1 MLTSLSRRLR
11 TAETFELAIA
21 TILEDVVALLGAE
34 YGNIQLP
41 VEDDLVIVAQR
52 GLNEAFLKTFKRVKK
67 DDGSACGRA
76 LRLRKS
82 VMINDVEKDAE
93 FATFL
98 ADARAAGFR
107 AVQSTP
113 LFTSDDLLLGI
124 VSTHF
129 ANVHELTPIE
139 FRTLQVY
146 SIVAA
151 EHAFQLLGNRSL
163 ATKAKEMNDALYA
176 PVQQ

>member
-76 LRLRKS
+76 LRLRK
-82 VMINDVEKDAE
+82 
-93 FATFL
+93 
-98 ADARAAGFR
+98 
-107 AVQSTP
+107 
-113 LFTSDDLLLGI
+113 
-124 VSTHF
+124 
-129 ANVHELTPIE
+129 
-139 FRTLQVY
+139 
-146 SIVAA
+146 
-151 EHAFQLLGNRSL
+151 
-163 ATKAKEMNDALYA
+163 
-176 PVQQ
+176 